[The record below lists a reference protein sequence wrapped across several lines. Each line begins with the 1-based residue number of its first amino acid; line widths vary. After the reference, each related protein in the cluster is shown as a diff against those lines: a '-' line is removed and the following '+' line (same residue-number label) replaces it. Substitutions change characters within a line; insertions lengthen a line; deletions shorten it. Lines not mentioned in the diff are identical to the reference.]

1 MISKELIDRIN
12 YLARKSK
19 TEGLTEAE
27 KEEQASVRKQYIE
40 AIKMRVKDVLD
51 NTKIIREEELA
62 DDCCDCETHSG
73 KCSHHHHHH

>member
-19 TEGLTEAE
+19 AEGLTESE

-40 AIKMRVKDVLD
+40 AIKMRVKDTLD
-51 NTKIIREEELA
+51 NTKIVREELS
-62 DDCCDCETHSG
+62 DDCCDCQTHSG
-73 KCSHHHHHH
+73 KCSHHH